1 MTIQTALEQ
10 LKSRS
15 LKFSTL
21 KAALVHQGLPKSN
34 NMANLEGKLTG
45 QNVPSAQLITRAQ
58 VLERIYRDNVDW
70 GDKAVQFA
78 VFEPVDKP
86 LLDALVAHTYV
97 PQFVEAR
104 GNKFPRQVTDAEMAG
119 LSIDPKL
126 VRCVTNATRTTA
138 TLYFYSRGY
147 ETSKEEFPVSGMTD
161 AISQQRFLGYDNVV
175 AYRRTAFQ
183 RIDTIFI
190 DPANLR
196 IEFRV
201 DATRLTRIAEASKA
215 LITLKDVFRLLAQSQ
230 VNSIWQQK
238 NLKLANFFPKIEQLY
253 NGGDGRLS
261 SLGHNTAAGATN
273 NGKMRRGLVG
283 DLKADP
289 SHQASLSASLTE
301 KFSIAK
307 EYSYYNGIS
316 TVLLSI
322 PGKAADTSSA
332 PPTINTAI
340 VEDCINETQFIEM
353 MQKLR

>member
-15 LKFSTL
+15 PKFSTL
-21 KAALVHQGLPKSN
+21 KSALVHLGLPKSN
-34 NMANLEGKLTG
+34 NMINLENKFLNQTA
-45 QNVPSAQLITRAQ
+45 PTAQLITQAQ
-58 VLERIYRDNVDW
+58 TLERIYRDNVDW

-78 VFEPVDKP
+78 VFESADRP
-86 LLDALVAHTYV
+86 LLDALVAHTYI
-97 PQFVEAR
+97 PQYVDSR
-104 GNKFPRQVTDAEMAG
+104 GKFPRQLTLGEMDE

-126 VRCVTNATRTTA
+126 VKCVTNATRTTA

-161 AISQQRFLGYDNVV
+161 SISQQRFLGYDHVV

-183 RIDTIFI
+183 RIDTVFI
-190 DPANLR
+190 DPASLR

-201 DATRLTRIAEASKA
+201 DATRLTRIADATKA
-215 LITLKDVFRLLAQSQ
+215 LVALKAVFRSVAQSQ
-230 VNSIWQQK
+230 VDSNWQRK
-238 NLKLANFFPKIEQLY
+238 ELKLANFFPKIEQLY

-273 NGKMRRGLVG
+273 NGKMRRGLSG

-289 SHQASLSASLTE
+289 SHQASLTASLTE

-307 EYSYYNGIS
+307 AYSYYNDIS
-316 TVLLSI
+316 TVLLTI
-322 PGKAADTSSA
+322 PGKAADTSSV

-353 MQKLR
+353 MNKLR

>member
-1 MTIQTALEQ
+1 MTIQAALEQ

-15 LKFSTL
+15 PKFLTL
-21 KAALVHQGLPKSN
+21 KSALVHLGLPKSN
-34 NMANLEGKLTG
+34 NMTNLENKFSSQTL
-45 QNVPSAQLITRAQ
+45 PIAQLITQAQ
-58 VLERIYRDNVDW
+58 TLERIYKDNVDW

-78 VFEPVDKP
+78 IFEHADKP

-97 PQFVEAR
+97 PQYVEQN
-104 GNKFPRQVTDAEMAG
+104 GSKFPRQLTVKEMEG
-119 LSIDPKL
+119 LSISSQL
-126 VRCVTNATRTTA
+126 VKCVTNATRTTA

-147 ETSKEEFPVSGMTD
+147 ETSKQEFSVSGMTD
-161 AISQQRFLGYDNVV
+161 SISQQRFSGYDHVV
-175 AYRRTAFQ
+175 AYRRTIFQ

-196 IEFRV
+196 VEFRV
-201 DATRLTRIAEASKA
+201 DATRFTRISDATQA
-215 LITLKDVFRLLAQSQ
+215 LVTLKDVFRSLAQSQ
-230 VNSIWQQK
+230 VNSIWQRK
-238 NLKLANFFPKIEQLY
+238 MLKLANFFPKIEQLY
-253 NGGDGRLS
+253 VDNDGRLS

-273 NGKMRRGLVG
+273 NGKMRRGLSG

-301 KFSIAK
+301 KFSITKA
-307 EYSYYNGIS
+307 YSYYNGIS

-322 PGKAADTSSA
+322 PGKAADTSSV

-340 VEDCINETQFIEM
+340 VEDCINEAQFIEM